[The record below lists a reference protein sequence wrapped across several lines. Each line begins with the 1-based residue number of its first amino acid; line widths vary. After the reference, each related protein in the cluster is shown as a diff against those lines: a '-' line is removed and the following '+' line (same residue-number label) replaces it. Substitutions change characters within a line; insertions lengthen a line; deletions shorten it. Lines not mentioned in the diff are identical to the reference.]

1 MQANDL
7 LILLRRA
14 PAGAAAPRQQQRQAQ
29 PARAAASTAGNPA
42 AFNPDGSAVNPEAL
56 MQMLEGNP
64 QQLETLPPELVAAV
78 RAKDVAGL
86 QVGAAWLGCVALCW
100 AGWVVAGLQPA
111 LTCLLQK
118 SSAKKQPALAW
129 AALLAQKAASDMSCL
144 ATRPCLPAGGAAG
157 AG

>member
-1 MQANDL
+1 VQANDL

-86 QVGAAWLGCVALCW
+86 QVGAAWLGCGVVLGWMGGCW
-100 AGWVVAGLQPA
+100 PA
-111 LTCLLQK
+111 ACTNLPATKKQCYKITCTCLGCI
-118 SSAKKQPALAW
+118 AGPN
-129 AALLAQKAASDMSCL
+129 SCI
-144 ATRPCLPAGGAAG
+144 
-157 AG
+157 